1 MVVAVVV
8 HSVKGNECSFVID
21 KLISKIFIT
30 LRITKGFLFKRK
42 QVNMKIQ
49 PSQKIDFS
57 KVPSRTYIY
66 KFTDELIDLLFPI
79 ESTFTF
85 HYEIADEKEE
95 RLHKTLREILQPLAN
110 GLSLSPDQIVQQF
123 FDTLPAI
130 YEKLISDAEFFIK
143 SDPAAEGIEEVIIAY
158 PGFYAIT
165 VYRLAHELS
174 KLNVPIVPRVIT
186 EYAHNKTGIDIHPG
200 ARIGSPFFIDHGTG
214 VVIGQT
220 TVIGN
225 HVRLYQGVTLGALAV
240 RNDEE
245 GDKRHPTIEDDV
257 IIYAG
262 SCILGGETLIGHD
275 SVIGGNVWLTTSVP
289 PLSIVYHKSDVHIRD
304 KSELREVVD
313 FVI

>member
-1 MVVAVVV
+1 
-8 HSVKGNECSFVID
+8 
-21 KLISKIFIT
+21 
-30 LRITKGFLFKRK
+30 
-42 QVNMKIQ
+42 MKIQ

-57 KVPSRTYIY
+57 KLPSRAVIY

-85 HYEIADEKEE
+85 HYEVADEKEE
-95 RLHKTLREILQPLAN
+95 RLHKTLTEILQPLTNRLTISA
-110 GLSLSPDQIVQQF
+110 PEIVRHF
-123 FDTLPAI
+123 FNTLPSI
-130 YEKLISDAEFFIK
+130 YEKLISDAEFFMK

-165 VYRLAHELS
+165 VYRVAHELS

-200 ARIGSPFFIDHGTG
+200 AHIGNPFFIDHGTG
-214 VVIGQT
+214 VVVGQT

-225 HVRLYQGVTLGALAV
+225 HVKVYQGVTLGALAV
-240 RNDEE
+240 RKEAE
-245 GDKRHPTIEDDV
+245 GKKRHPTIEDDV

-262 SCILGGETLIGHD
+262 SCILGGETTIGHS
-275 SVIGGNVWLTTSVP
+275 SVIGGNVWLTDSVP
-289 PLSIVYHKSDVHIRD
+289 PLSVVYHKSDVVIRD
-304 KSELREVVD
+304 KSEMNEVVD